1 MNNEQIQLMTLRGF
15 VASMPEADQKG
26 VKLAQQEMREVLLK
40 YNDHGKVALVLL
52 AAEFAA
58 EA

>member
-1 MNNEQIQLMTLRGF
+1 MNQEQTQLMILRGF

-26 VKLAQQEMREVLLK
+26 VKLAAQEMREVLLK
-40 YNDHGKVALVLL
+40 HNDHGKLALVLL